1 MDQEWSGVFLL
12 FSFLHFQ
19 HFLFKLLVEVLPQV
33 SQLVHLRLVR
43 VAILFQLEKPFE
55 EHKILLLL
63 LQSLLLSFLLLA
75 LALALAAEDIPREE
89 VDQME
94 RWREC

>member
-1 MDQEWSGVFLL
+1 MDQEWSDVFFL

-19 HFLFKLLVEVLPQV
+19 HLLFKLLVEVLPQV
-33 SQLVHLRLVR
+33 SQLVHLCLVR
-43 VAILFQLEKPFE
+43 VPILFQLEKPFE
-55 EHKILLLL
+55 KHEILLLL
-63 LQSLLLSFLLLA
+63 LQSLFLSFLFLVP
-75 LALALAAEDIPREE
+75 ALAAKNVPREE